1 MGPRK
6 RLAWPRRRIEAN
18 TAMTRRPSAKFYY
31 ELDDRRALIPP
42 LVSSSLREAQ
52 ERYLCPG
59 SGCGELGQHWHLAPS
74 PVNITI
80 EMESSCAWV
89 DTVADINI
97 DLLHKDLYET
107 IRPYCSDVVV
117 GTVSLRTLS
126 NCSSYISITA
136 ANAHR
141 VRSDRGRHCR
151 HAQFPCCK
159 VWRNE
164 IGWASG
170 AIVER
175 DLDGR
180 PVCIG
185 HNGNVLVE
193 SSLAKRLE
201 LSKRFPRLWLYR
213 IDVVEKPLDGEVLP
227 GDPEWDGVFRP
238 APPPQ
243 LPGEELKRGRVTHD

>member
-1 MGPRK
+1 MGSRK
-6 RLAWPRRRIEAN
+6 RLARARRSAEAN
-18 TAMTRRPSAKFYY
+18 TPMKTRSSEKFYY
-31 ELDDRRALIPP
+31 ELDDRRALIPS

-59 SGCGELGQHWHLAPS
+59 SGCVELGQHWHLAPS

-80 EMESSCAWV
+80 EIESPCAWV
-89 DTVADINI
+89 DTVSDINI
-97 DLLHKDLYET
+97 DLLHKDLFET
-107 IRPYCSDVVV
+107 IRPYCTDLVV
-117 GTVSLRTLS
+117 GTVSLTTS
-126 NCSSYISITA
+126 GCPSSYVSVTA
-136 ANAHR
+136 TNANR

-175 DLDGR
+175 ELGGR
-180 PVCIG
+180 GVCIG
-185 HNGNVLVE
+185 HNGNVLIE
-193 SSLAKRLE
+193 SSLAKQLE
-201 LSKRFPRLWLYR
+201 LSKLFPRLWLYR

-238 APPPQ
+238 APPPE
-243 LPGEELKRGRVTHD
+243 LPDKDLKRGRVTHD